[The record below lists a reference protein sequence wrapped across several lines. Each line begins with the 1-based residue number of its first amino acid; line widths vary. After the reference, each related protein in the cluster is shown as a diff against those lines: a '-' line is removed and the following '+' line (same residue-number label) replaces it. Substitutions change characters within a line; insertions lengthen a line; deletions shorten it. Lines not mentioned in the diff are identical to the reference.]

1 MDYTKTT
8 DIPSPI
14 RTYYDKRLLQRLL
27 PRLIHKA
34 AAEMRPLKMRSGDQI
49 KFRRIESLAAQTA
62 PLEEGVT
69 PSPLVLD
76 DTQITSTIGQYGG
89 YSIITD
95 MVQMTDL
102 DPIIS
107 ETVGLMGEMMG
118 NTVDQTIAS
127 VINAGTNYIRVT
139 ATNVGSTSGARTVV
153 DNGVFTPYHLRAAV
167 STLENANVEKIQ
179 TMIKT
184 GSGYDSSPI
193 PEAYLCF
200 IHPTIAQWIRG
211 GDATYWAPATSGFIP
226 VQHYANYSSLYPG
239 EIGAH
244 VSGVRFIMSTN
255 VKTWA
260 AASADSTTVYS
271 NLVVGKGFYACTE
284 MEGGVRTYVHDRKT
298 EGGPLEQRSTVGA
311 IVEHVTTILNDSCAC
326 RIECESKLAGT

>member
-14 RTYYDKRLLQRLL
+14 RTYYDQRLLQRLL
-27 PRLIHKA
+27 PKLIHKA
-34 AAEMRPLKMRSGDQI
+34 AADMRPLKMRSGDQI
-49 KFRRIESLAAQTA
+49 KFRRIESLTAQTA

-76 DTQITSTIGQYGG
+76 DTQITSTIAQYGG

-95 MVQMTDL
+95 MVQMTDI
-102 DPIIS
+102 DPIVS
-107 ETVGLMGEMMG
+107 ETVGLVGEMMG
-118 NTVDQTIAS
+118 NTIDRTIAS

-167 STLENANVEKIQ
+167 STLENANVEKIKP
-179 TMIKT
+179 MIKT
-184 GSGYDSSPI
+184 GSGYASSPV
-193 PEAYLCF
+193 PESYLMF
-200 IHPTIAQWIRG
+200 IHPTIAAWLRG
-211 GDATYWAPATSGFIP
+211 GDTTYWPTATSGFIP
-226 VQHYANYSSLYPG
+226 VQNYANYAGLYDG

-260 AASADSTTVYS
+260 STGADTVTVYS
-271 NLVVGKGFYACTE
+271 NLLVGKGFYACTE
-284 MEGGVRTYVHDRKT
+284 MAGGVRTYVHDRKT

-311 IVEHVTTILNDSCAC
+311 IVEHVTTILNDSCAV
-326 RIECESKLAGT
+326 RVECESKLAGT

>member
-1 MDYTKTT
+1 LHSGYAAVT
-8 DIPSPI
+8 
-14 RTYYDKRLLQRLL
+14 RLTGHL
-27 PRLIHKA
+27 
-34 AAEMRPLKMRSGDQI
+34 RP
-49 KFRRIESLAAQTA
+49 
-62 PLEEGVT
+62 PV
-69 PSPLVLD
+69 
-76 DTQITSTIGQYGG
+76 
-89 YSIITD
+89 
-95 MVQMTDL
+95 
-102 DPIIS
+102 
-107 ETVGLMGEMMG
+107 
-118 NTVDQTIAS
+118 
-127 VINAGTNYIRVT
+127 VT
-139 ATNVGSTSGARTVV
+139 ATNVGSTAGARTVV

-193 PEAYLCF
+193 PEAYLCY

-211 GDATYWAPATSGFIP
+211 GDTTYWAPATSGFIP

-260 AASADSTTVYS
+260 STGKDNVTVYS

-311 IVEHVTTILNDSCAC
+311 IVEHVTTILNDSCAV

>member
-1 MDYTKTT
+1 MAYTITT

-14 RTYYDKRLLQRLL
+14 RAYYNRRLLERLL
-27 PRLIHKA
+27 PKLIHKA

-49 KFRRIESLAAQTA
+49 KFRRLESLSAQTA

-69 PSPLVLD
+69 PSALVLD
-76 DTQITSTIGQYGG
+76 DTQITSTIAQYGG

-95 MVQMTDL
+95 MIQLTDL
-102 DPIIS
+102 DPIVS

-127 VINAGTNYIRVT
+127 VINAGTEYYRVT
-139 ATNVGSTSGARTVV
+139 ATNTYSTSGARVVV
-153 DNGVFTPYHLRAAV
+153 DNGTLTPYHLRAAV
-167 STLENANVEKIQ
+167 SKLENLNVEKLKPI
-179 TMIKT
+179 IKHS
-184 GSGYDSSPI
+184 SGYDSHPV
-193 PEAYLCF
+193 PEAYLLF
-200 IHPTIAQWIRG
+200 VHPTIAQWIKG
-211 GDATYWAPATSGFIP
+211 GDTTYWASTAGFIP
-226 VQHYANYSSLYPG
+226 VHQYASYGGVLPG

-244 VSGVRFIMSTN
+244 TSGVRLIQSTN

-260 AASADSTTVYS
+260 AAAADGTTVYS
-271 NLVVGKGFYACTE
+271 NLLVGRGFYACTE

-311 IVEHVTTILNDSCAC
+311 IVEHVTTILNDNCAV